1 MLQPTSLIGAG
12 AASTA
17 SVAGAS
23 LREYVALKF
32 LFTKS
37 IPGHGDIF
45 EEVSESE
52 LQPGD
57 ILLFPM
63 DRSNDIVS
71 RILFKHAAV
80 YCGDGEVIHF
90 QGAGTPNSTAL
101 ISSQTTPGLISKQ
114 GYTALKKDRGNCQ
127 IYRKKGGVDLR
138 AFRSRLRKAMNS
150 EAEYSL
156 YKNNCIH
163 FALSLLGLEKFYS
176 QLVQIQDEGGSS
188 CSGRAVSILMSA
200 PLAGVGVPGRNVGSK
215 GGLSHQKN
223 WVLNEGWV
231 PLGCHGGRRRARGSQ
246 EGCGISQRALGS
258 LGVLWVLSE
267 GFGVPSRAVGPPA
280 GLGSRCQCCQGTYL
294 HGLGRA
300 GQGLRGPSP
309 FSRPSHAPP
318 AGWGRG
324 AATRREGWQPHVPG
338 GWSPPTLS
346 IAPRTPTTRPG
357 KELFFGRVGDIA
369 FCFLELNCH
378 VLIRCFIK
386 FCYLKCA

>member
-1 MLQPTSLIGAG
+1 MLQSASLIGAG
-12 AASTA
+12 AASIA

-23 LREYVALKF
+23 LVSGNTREYVALKF

-63 DRSNDIVS
+63 DRSNDIIS
-71 RILFKHAAV
+71 RILFKHAAI

-90 QGAGTPNSTAL
+90 QGAGTPNSSAL

-114 GYTALKKDRGNCQ
+114 GYTALKNDRGNCQ

-138 AFRSRLRKAMNS
+138 AFRSKLKKAMNS

-188 CSGRAVSILMSA
+188 RSGGAANRC
-200 PLAGVGVPGRNVGSK
+200 P
-215 GGLSHQKN
+215 
-223 WVLNEGWV
+223 
-231 PLGCHGGRRRARGSQ
+231 
-246 EGCGISQRALGS
+246 
-258 LGVLWVLSE
+258 
-267 GFGVPSRAVGPPA
+267 PS
-280 GLGSRCQCCQGTYL
+280 
-294 HGLGRA
+294 RA
-300 GQGLRGPSP
+300 GQGS
-309 FSRPSHAPP
+309 SHTA
-318 AGWGRG
+318 
-324 AATRREGWQPHVPG
+324 
-338 GWSPPTLS
+338 
-346 IAPRTPTTRPG
+346 
-357 KELFFGRVGDIA
+357 
-369 FCFLELNCH
+369 
-378 VLIRCFIK
+378 
-386 FCYLKCA
+386 